1 MNGSTHQ
8 AMNSA
13 FGDLGPDAQPGA
25 GIPGH
30 PSRIHRLSLV
40 LHPDPILRT
49 VCEPVETF
57 DSTLRDVAD
66 EMLALMRRHSGIGLA
81 APQVGLR
88 QRLIVASIENRPFV
102 LSNLDV
108 TDSSEP
114 RNLVEGCLSLPG
126 VQVNVR
132 RPERIRVTGYDLHG
146 QRQSFS
152 AAGLWARVILHELDH
167 LNGVLI
173 CDYDP
178 PADEPSRH
186 GAQELLAM
194 LAEEHTPQSRMEVSQ

>member
-1 MNGSTHQ
+1 MN
-8 AMNSA
+8 AA
-13 FGDLGPDAQPGA
+13 FGDLVPHAQPA
-25 GIPGH
+25 TEAAAH
-30 PSRIHRLSLV
+30 PFRIRRLSLV
-40 LHPDPILRT
+40 LYPDPILRT
-49 VCEPVETF
+49 ICEPVETF
-57 DSTLRDVAD
+57 DGTLRDVAD
-66 EMLALMRRHSGIGLA
+66 GILALMQQHSGIGLA

-102 LSNLDV
+102 LANPDV

-114 RNLVEGCLSLPG
+114 RDLVEGCLSLPG

-146 QRQSFS
+146 QRRSFG

-178 PADEPSRH
+178 PADESSRH
-186 GAQELLAM
+186 CPQELLAM
-194 LAEEHTPQSRMEVSQ
+194 LAEERFPLSRLEAIR